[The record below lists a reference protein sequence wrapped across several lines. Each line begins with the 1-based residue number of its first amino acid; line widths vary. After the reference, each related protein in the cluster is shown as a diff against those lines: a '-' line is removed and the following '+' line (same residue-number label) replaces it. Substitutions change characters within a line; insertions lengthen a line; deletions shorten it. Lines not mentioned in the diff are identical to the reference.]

1 MSTEL
6 QTLNIA
12 FVACIEG
19 GVLEKQALLL
29 FESIRRNTGLFRE
42 RPIYALSPRAGHD
55 ISNYARDQLDQM
67 RVTYID
73 KVLNTECTEYGSAN
87 RVAAAA
93 HIEQEYSHE
102 FLVIL
107 DSDSIFLR
115 EPDQFLLPADCDV
128 LVRPVDVK
136 GMCTAGSGD
145 PFDSYWRELC
155 KCCGVEYDA
164 IPWIQSFVDRR
175 RIKASYNGGLGL
187 VRTKLGILQRWEQF
201 FIASVRAGLTPYKKE
216 WVLRSGVSWVEP
228 TASKFWGSNQAALS
242 LAIWS
247 STRQVVEL
255 PASYNYPLHQHQ
267 HIDSNIVKDV
277 FPQLIHVH
285 YHWLFE
291 EKIDH
296 NPLFQPHGPL
306 TVDHREWLKNYLV
319 AYS

>member
-128 LVRPVDVK
+128 LV
-136 GMCTAGSGD
+136 
-145 PFDSYWRELC
+145 L
-155 KCCGVEYDA
+155 
-164 IPWIQSFVDRR
+164 
-175 RIKASYNGGLGL
+175 
-187 VRTKLGILQRWEQF
+187 
-201 FIASVRAGLTPYKKE
+201 
-216 WVLRSGVSWVEP
+216 
-228 TASKFWGSNQAALS
+228 
-242 LAIWS
+242 
-247 STRQVVEL
+247 
-255 PASYNYPLHQHQ
+255 
-267 HIDSNIVKDV
+267 
-277 FPQLIHVH
+277 
-285 YHWLFE
+285 
-291 EKIDH
+291 
-296 NPLFQPHGPL
+296 
-306 TVDHREWLKNYLV
+306 
-319 AYS
+319 